1 MTFSGDEIAE
11 LEARMRPGALSRAGF
26 LGPSENLRAVMAADA
41 LAMKQAGQTF
51 EAVAAALE
59 VLIGAAAASPGHEV
73 TVGGRYQIRV
83 QQYLGFQICPW
94 SPDPNHAQ
102 CSMGEAKGLLYSS
115 LDWRLENLRTGE
127 AMEGPGL
134 IVHLMYDHHF
144 CEGRGSPNRVD
155 PIVLA
160 RVLELT

>member
-1 MTFSGDEIAE
+1 MTFSGDDIAE

-26 LGPSENLRAVMAADA
+26 LGPSENLRAVMAADD

-59 VLIGAAAASPGHEV
+59 VLIGAAMASPGHEV
-73 TVGGRYQIRV
+73 TVGGKHHIRV

-102 CSMGEAKGLLYSS
+102 CGLGEARGLPYSS
-115 LDWRLENLRTGE
+115 LNWHLENLRTGK

-144 CEGRGSPNRVD
+144 CEGPESPSRVD
-155 PIVLA
+155 PIALAGVLDLA
-160 RVLELT
+160 